1 METDGSMTVNTPD
14 IRSGRR
20 GIVAKFLGGYAS
32 SASVRHFWYRGAD
45 SQDWSSIE
53 WRPDPSG
60 TGFGREAD
68 ADVDGQLTEI
78 ERAYGLNLQPLGGW
92 PKRALDVIVA
102 STALVLSLP
111 LMAIAALLI
120 KVTMG
125 GSVLFAHRRVGFN
138 GRSFNCYKFR
148 TMVEGAEHLLDEYLA
163 CHPQA
168 AEEWQATQKLKND
181 PRITLLGQVLR
192 RSSFDELPQLINVLR
207 GEMSCVGPR
216 PVVADELPRYG
227 CVAVE
232 YLKSRPGLTG
242 LWQISGRNDVDYAH
256 RVLLDAQ
263 YIGNWSLWNDLVI
276 LAWTAVAVMRFDRT
290 S

>member
-32 SASVRHFWYRGAD
+32 SASVRHSWYRSAD

-60 TGFGREAD
+60 TSFGREAD

>member
-14 IRSGRR
+14 IRPGRR

-32 SASVRHFWYRGAD
+32 PASVRHSWHRGAD
-45 SQDWSSIE
+45 SQDWSSID

-60 TGFGREAD
+60 VGFGREAD
-68 ADVDGQLTEI
+68 TDVDGQLTAI
-78 ERAYGLNLQPLGGW
+78 GRAYGPNLQPLGGW
-92 PKRALDVIVA
+92 SKRALDLTVA

-120 KVTMG
+120 KLTMG

-138 GRSFNCYKFR
+138 GRPFNCYKFR
-148 TMVEGAEHLLDEYLA
+148 TMVEGAEHLLEEYLA

-181 PRITLLGQVLR
+181 PRITLLGQILR

-207 GEMSCVGPR
+207 GDMSCVGPR
-216 PVVADELPRYG
+216 PVVADELRRYG
-227 CVAVE
+227 SAAGE
-232 YLKSRPGLTG
+232 YLKTRPGLTG

-263 YIGNWSLWNDLVI
+263 YIGNWSLGNDLVI